1 MAYYVLSCKCGAQ
14 FSISTIDAGKTLT
27 CDECHLEIVAPNLR
41 EIRELPLAREQNE
54 SVELT
59 WDKGNGILFG
69 LGSIFIALG
78 LSLAFYHFFQA
89 GQIDMTDHTEAAML
103 YGNAVIDQ
111 MPPLVAIQQW
121 RLIRGI
127 GLGEQQEDDFQARQ
141 KEYNS
146 RQFYGFIE
154 LGIAGLGIALM
165 VMAIFARRRINA
177 TDPR

>member
-1 MAYYVLSCKCGAQ
+1 
-14 FSISTIDAGKTLT
+14 
-27 CDECHLEIVAPNLR
+27 
-41 EIRELPLAREQNE
+41 
-54 SVELT
+54 
-59 WDKGNGILFG
+59 
-69 LGSIFIALG
+69 
-78 LSLAFYHFFQA
+78 
-89 GQIDMTDHTEAAML
+89 MTDHTEAAML

-165 VMAIFARRRINA
+165 AMAIFARRRINA